1 MNLIQI
7 FDETLEIT
15 RNDPSIAAKTAESIQ
30 NTVIHDPGFT
40 SPTRQIKQDTCAI
53 QVVAGSTFDTARALG
68 EGKTAVL
75 NFANPNTPGGGVVD
89 GARAQEEAL
98 CRCSNLYDVLDTE
111 ALEEAFYL
119 WHRLQRNRLFS
130 DKVIYS
136 PDIRIIRSDDLE
148 KLDTYC
154 SVDVLTCAAPYNIPP
169 RKAEELRPVYQS
181 RVKNILETAMA
192 HDVDTIVLGAFG
204 CGAFFNP
211 PELMSETFRSVLID
225 EQYALYFKKVIFAIY
240 CQSPS
245 DRNFTVFKNTLLD

>member
-15 RNDPSIAAKTAESIQ
+15 RNDPAIAAKTAESIQ
-30 NTVIHDPGFT
+30 NTVIHDPGFS
-40 SPTRQIKQDTCAI
+40 SPTRRIKQDTCAI
-53 QVVAGSTFDTARALG
+53 QVVAGSTFDTARAMG
-68 EGKTAVL
+68 EGKTAAL

-111 ALEEAFYL
+111 TLEESFYL
-119 WHRLQRNRLFS
+119 RHRLQRNRLFS

-136 PDIRIIRSDDLE
+136 PDIQVIRSDDLE
-148 KLDTYC
+148 RLDTPF

-169 RKAEELRPVYQS
+169 RDREELKPVYKS
-181 RVKNILETAMA
+181 RVTNILETAMA

-211 PELMSETFRSVLID
+211 PELMAEAFRSVLID

-240 CQSPS
+240 CQFPS
-245 DRNFTVFKNTLLD
+245 DRNFTVFKNTLLG

>member
-15 RNDPSIAAKTAESIQ
+15 RNDPRIAAQTAASIQ
-30 NTVIHDPGFT
+30 STVIHDPGFS
-40 SPTRQIKQDTCAI
+40 SPLRKVKQETCAI
-53 QVVAGSTFDTARALG
+53 QVVAGSTFDTARAMG

-75 NFANPNTPGGGVVD
+75 NFANPNLPGGGVVD

-98 CRCSNLYDVLDTE
+98 CRCSNLYDVLNTE
-111 ALEEAFYL
+111 TAEESFYL
-119 WHRLQRNRLFS
+119 WHRLQMNRLFS

-136 PDIRIIRSDDLE
+136 PDICIIRSDDLDM
-148 KLDTYC
+148 LDTPC
-154 SVDVLTCAAPYNIPP
+154 LLDVLTCAAPYNIPP
-169 RKAEELRPVYQS
+169 REEEELKPVYES
-181 RVKNILETAMA
+181 RVANILETAMA

-211 PELMSETFRSVLID
+211 PELMAEAFRHVLID
-225 EQYALYFKKVIFAIY
+225 RQYALYFKKVIFAIY

-245 DRNFTVFKNTLLD
+245 DRNLTVFRQTLIG